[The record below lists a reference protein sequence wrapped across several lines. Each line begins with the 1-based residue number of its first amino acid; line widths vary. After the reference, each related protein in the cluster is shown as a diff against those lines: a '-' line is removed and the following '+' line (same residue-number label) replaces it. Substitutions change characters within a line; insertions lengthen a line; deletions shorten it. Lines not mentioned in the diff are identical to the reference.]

1 MTKEFMLLNDFLPQ
15 EAGIKEMIY
24 TGEVLLIIEN
34 IHLVLDDDLIAKL
47 NSQLQDYVKRNDLN
61 DIYEDEGI
69 DEIKNFFKELGHENV
84 EVRHCD
90 MYEEPRNVLVFD
102 MMNGRFHNLMEN
114 D

>member
-1 MTKEFMLLNDFLPQ
+1 MTVKKIDIE
-15 EAGIKEMIY
+15 EMIY

-34 IHLVLDDDLIAKL
+34 THLPLDDDLIVKL
-47 NSQLQDYVKRNDLN
+47 NSQLQDYVERNDLY
-61 DIYEDEGI
+61 DIDEDEGI

-90 MYEEPRNVLVFD
+90 MYEEPRDVLVFD
-102 MMNGRFHNLMEN
+102 MMDGRFHNLMES